1 MLCPSCNHENQ
12 DGASFCSSCGLEFT
26 AEGQCDNCHH
36 RNPIEAQ
43 FCNSCGAVLRCPSCS
58 RSNVGDGKFCRW
70 CEQFLVGPE
79 GVRSASIGRRVAAY
93 ILDFV
98 LFFATLIIGYIIWW
112 LLSLGR
118 GQTPGKRLM
127 GIRVMRADGRASDWG
142 WTFIREFI
150 LKFVVIGLLGEVTLG
165 IASVV
170 DNLWA
175 FWDKDRQALHDKVMK
190 TVVVQDRPLKG
201 R

>member
-1 MLCPSCNHENQ
+1 
-12 DGASFCSSCGLEFT
+12 
-26 AEGQCDNCHH
+26 
-36 RNPIEAQ
+36 
-43 FCNSCGAVLRCPSCS
+43 
-58 RSNVGDGKFCRW
+58 
-70 CEQFLVGPE
+70 
-79 GVRSASIGRRVAAY
+79 
-93 ILDFV
+93 
-98 LFFATLIIGYIIWW
+98 
-112 LLSLGR
+112 
-118 GQTPGKRLM
+118 M
-127 GIRVMRADGRASDWG
+127 GIRVMRGRASDWG

-190 TVVVQDRPLKG
+190 TVVVQDRPLTS